1 MGMQASMTFLTGWFL
16 FICVLLSCGV
26 LVAQEAEVLS
36 EVDVNLKLTTSV
48 RTILQA
54 SSTREGG
61 DPTQL
66 AIGPSLEL
74 YV

>member
-1 MGMQASMTFLTGWFL
+1 MQASMTFLTGWFL

-26 LVAQEAEVLS
+26 LVAQEAEVLP

>member
-1 MGMQASMTFLTGWFL
+1 MTFLTGWVL

-26 LVAQEAEVLS
+26 LVAQEAEVLP

-66 AIGPSLEL
+66 TIGPSLEL